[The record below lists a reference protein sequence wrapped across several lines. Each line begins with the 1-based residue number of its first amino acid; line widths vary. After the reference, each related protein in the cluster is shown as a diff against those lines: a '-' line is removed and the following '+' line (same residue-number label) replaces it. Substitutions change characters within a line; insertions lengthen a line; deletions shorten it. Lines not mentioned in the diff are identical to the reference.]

1 MTVEYNFKKGIDSPT
16 WQYLAMAPSISYN
29 GTASAYD
36 GKRFIYWAIQ
46 SGVTTAAVGLTY
58 LYRYDT
64 WSNSWQYLANLVASN
79 MGVDVEFDSIRN
91 VVYIINGTAA
101 TWQVFN
107 LNLVPVTIANVS
119 CPSWVATA
127 ITPVIPAIAGAGAS
141 LSMPSDDAVP
151 TQVDTGIAA
160 STGNTTTVVT
170 TTADT
175 ATFGPGMVNLQLRVT
190 SGAQSGQKRTISAV
204 SAPLSL
210 TITPAL
216 PAALASTDTFV
227 IEQVEDIATAGT
239 TTTLTDSSAN
249 WTVNAYAFNDVIITG
264 GTGVGQRRRI
274 ASNTATVLT
283 LAAATT
289 GNARTGPFAT
299 APDATS
305 TYKIVPSSDFLYFQP
320 GLTNTNIY
328 RIDVAQ
334 TTGAAW
340 TTLAAAPAAI
350 GGGGNSFYPAAYA
363 PYQIVAL
370 RGNITGTAYLYNIG
384 TNTWS
389 TIPTFPGVETFTTGA
404 ASAMITGK
412 RKLFVQK
419 EATTR
424 LYTID
429 LLTGVLEPFATAPY
443 APPVAY
449 EGKRARIITTPD
461 GAQFLYLLRAGGQEF
476 FRVPIEWL

>member
-1 MTVEYNFKKGIDSPT
+1 MTVDYNFKKGIDSPA
-16 WQYLAMAPSISYN
+16 WQYMAAAPSASYN
-29 GTASAYD
+29 GSASAYD
-36 GKRFIYWAIQ
+36 GKRFIYWAMQ

-64 WSNSWQYLANLVASN
+64 FSNAWQWLATLTNSNS
-79 MGVDVEFDSIRN
+79 GIDVEYDSIRN
-91 VVYIINGTAA
+91 VVYITNGTAA

-107 LNLVPVTIANVS
+107 LNLTPITIANVV
-119 CPSWVATA
+119 CNSWIATT
-127 ITPVIPAIAGAGAS
+127 ITPALPAIAAAGAS
-141 LSMPSDDAVP
+141 LTMPSDDAVP
-151 TQVDTGIAA
+151 LQVDTGIAA

-170 TTADT
+170 TTSET
-175 ATFGPGMVNLQLRVT
+175 ATFGPGMVGLQLRVT

-204 SAPLSL
+204 SAPNSL
-210 TITPAL
+210 TVSSVL
-216 PAALASTDTFV
+216 PGALASTDTFV
-227 IEQVEDIATAGT
+227 IEQVEDTATAGT
-239 TTTLTDSSAN
+239 TTTLTRSTSN
-249 WTVNAYAFNDVIITG
+249 WIVNAYAFNDVVITG

-274 ASNTATVLT
+274 ASNTATALT

-289 GNARTGPFAT
+289 GNARTGPFTT

-305 TYKIVPSSDFLYFQP
+305 TFKIVPSSDFLYYQP
-320 GLTNTNIY
+320 GATNAIIY

-340 TTLAAAPAAI
+340 TTLAGAPAAI